1 MARLFHCDTEIA
13 ISQATMELF
22 AQADLH
28 VDEHR
33 RVEQEINNIL
43 DGVFFR
49 LDTEPRVEIV
59 SQVRRNSPSAA

>member
-13 ISQATMELF
+13 ISQATMDLF

-33 RVEQEINNIL
+33 RVEQEINDIL

-49 LDTEPRVEIV
+49 LDTEPRVETV
-59 SQVRRNSPSAA
+59 SKVQCKFPSAA